1 MCRRS
6 AASRVW
12 KCAAETMKRHTRPSC
27 QDWPA
32 GSGAVRCVR
41 LRLAGDL
48 YDRSACGARFANGDR
63 AFPALMSAHRLRAAS
78 AMALRPAAL
87 SFRFDFAVALSLA
100 NRGLLRVPD
109 GRPRRFP
116 VVPPRASMA
125 RFSLSRS
132 ANNNARICSDIRSIA
147 TQANT
152 HKMTSKVAT
161 PVNIQGQEPGQVA
174 SFVVQG
180 RATVCSLKD
189 VGKAIQQSVLR
200 VPIRMR
206 RPFMALEAARLGPLV
221 KARRA
226 DTARV
231 ERVPYVAACADP
243 PVASRGSPTA
253 ERATDARAGGVELIF
268 VAFLDVD

>member
-1 MCRRS
+1 MPEVRRLACLEVRGGNDE
-6 AASRVW
+6 AAY
-12 KCAAETMKRHTRPSC
+12 AAELPGL
-27 QDWPA
+27 A
-32 GSGAVRCVR
+32 GWFGAVRCVR

-78 AMALRPAAL
+78 AMALRPGAL

-174 SFVVQG
+174 SSSF
-180 RATVCSLKD
+180 K
-189 VGKAIQQSVLR
+189 
-200 VPIRMR
+200 
-206 RPFMALEAARLGPLV
+206 
-221 KARRA
+221 
-226 DTARV
+226 V
-231 ERVPYVAACADP
+231 ERLFA
-243 PVASRGSPTA
+243 
-253 ERATDARAGGVELIF
+253 L
-268 VAFLDVD
+268 LKM

>member
-1 MCRRS
+1 MEIRAQGGGPPSGFAFELECDPNIYPY
-6 AASRVW
+6 AAF
-12 KCAAETMKRHTRPSC
+12 
-27 QDWPA
+27 
-32 GSGAVRCVR
+32 
-41 LRLAGDL
+41 
-48 YDRSACGARFANGDR
+48 RFVLFAKGER
-63 AFPALMSAHRLRAAS
+63 ALPALISTHRLRAAS
-78 AMALRPAAL
+78 AMAFRPAAL
-87 SFRFDFAVALSLA
+87 NFRFGFAVALRSDSA
-100 NRGLLRVPD
+100 SLLRDPG

-132 ANNNARICSDIRSIA
+132 ANRNARICSDIRSIV

-161 PVNIQGQEPGQVA
+161 PVNIQGLEPGQIA

-206 RPFMALEAARLGPLV
+206 RPFMALKAARLDPLV
-221 KARRA
+221 KARLA

-253 ERATDARAGGVELIF
+253 ERATDARAGGTELIF